1 MRGAA
6 FQVFKTVRAIP
17 GAVWATMAI
26 FAFVW
31 SVWAFAVETGVR
43 AEKARTEIAVIQDE
57 VRVEKAQGALNEL
70 AIKRLD
76 DSIVHKDRIDERTT
90 NARRQLDAVKVASSG
105 NAFADRLAA
114 LRAYRDVA
122 VRLRDD
128 ILASREDYVA
138 DQSTEDAPRGMRA
151 SRPSY
156 G

>member
-57 VRVEKAQGALNEL
+57 VRVEKAQGDLNGL

-76 DSIVHKDRIDERTT
+76 GSITHKTQINERTD
-90 NARRQLDAVKVASSG
+90 NARRQLDAIEVAPSG
-105 NAFADRLAA
+105 DAFADRLAA
-114 LRAYRDVA
+114 LRAYRDVS
-122 VRLRDD
+122 VRLRND
-128 ILASREDYVA
+128 ILATREDYIA